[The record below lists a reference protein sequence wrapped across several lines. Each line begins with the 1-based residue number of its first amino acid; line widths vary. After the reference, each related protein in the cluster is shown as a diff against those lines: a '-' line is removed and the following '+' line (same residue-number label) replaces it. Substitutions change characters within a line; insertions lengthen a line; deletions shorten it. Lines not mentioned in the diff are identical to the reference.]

1 MVQRSD
7 SQSRKSPAQI
17 RDLVQRGALAAQAET
32 ALSTLWSAAALD
44 ANGAHAA
51 ADAASVIEMA
61 TLVVAS
67 ADDARR
73 AKAA

>member
-1 MVQRSD
+1 MD
-7 SQSRKSPAQI
+7 K
-17 RDLVQRGALAAQAET
+17 GAR
-32 ALSTLWSAAALD
+32 
-44 ANGAHAA
+44 AA

-67 ADDARR
+67 VDDARR